1 LGGAIDHAR
10 KIGARIGR
18 MGLQGGQHRHRA
30 GRKAQQAD
38 PGRVHMPFA
47 RMGAQQADGGLRIGH
62 RHGNRAGPRSFAAS
76 FHEGLPQRAK
86 EAIKTV
92 GQGDGAVFEDE
103 HARAQR
109 REALVTSSPSLSMA
123 RNWKPPPGTRI
134 TAGATC
140 VGGRGEGMGSSSG
153 RETL

>member
-1 LGGAIDHAR
+1 MAKSAR
-10 KIGARIGR
+10 ASAAWACKVASTVIAPAEKPSRPILAGSTCHSPAWARSRRMAACVSATATGIARARI
-18 MGLQGGQHRHRA
+18 L
-30 GRKAQQAD
+30 
-38 PGRVHMPFA
+38 
-47 RMGAQQADGGLRIGH
+47 
-62 RHGNRAGPRSFAAS
+62 AAS

-109 REALVTSSPSLSMA
+109 REALRHVQPLIVHGKELEA
-123 RNWKPPPGTRI
+123 PPGTRI